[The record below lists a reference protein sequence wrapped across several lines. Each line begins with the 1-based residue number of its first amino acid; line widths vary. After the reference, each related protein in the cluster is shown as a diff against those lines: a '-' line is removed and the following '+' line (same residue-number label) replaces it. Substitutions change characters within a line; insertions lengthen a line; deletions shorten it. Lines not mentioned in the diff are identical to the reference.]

1 MTTNRRILF
10 FGSLAVSALVV
21 AFGGGLLVAAQGAG
35 SGAPY
40 LLPYQGVLELE
51 GELVDTQGQAQ
62 GVTFSVRIEDG
73 AGVKVWPDGDWE
85 VHEGVP
91 VHAGRFSL
99 MLGAIT
105 TLPEALFDGGPRFA
119 HLQVEY
125 AGSGTVD
132 MGRQEL
138 LAAPHALR
146 ARRATIAETAE
157 KVGPAALS
165 VKTFPERQIVDT
177 DRGGGPAVRTD
188 LLIGGDD
195 AAKAI
200 CFLTKAE
207 GQSAQKDWGDESQM
221 TFNSSCEV
229 IKDAEG
235 WKLRTSALKECD
247 GGSNGWSFVCD
258 WGETHAYCNAM
269 CLTWK

>member
-1 MTTNRRILF
+1 MSRPNRSF
-10 FGSLAVSALVV
+10 FTGALVASGLFAV
-21 AFGGGLLVAAQGAG
+21 FGGGLLVGARQAG

-73 AGVKVWPDGDWE
+73 AGAELWPGEGLWE

-91 VHAGRFSL
+91 VHAGRFAL

-105 TLPEALFDGGPRFA
+105 PLAEALFDGSPRFA

-146 ARRATIAETAE
+146 ARRATVAETAE
-157 KVGPAALS
+157 KLGTTTMEVHTYDQVCSEAKSQGDGEVVNEQTLLSGAAGA
-165 VKTFPERQIVDT
+165 
-177 DRGGGPAVRTD
+177 RG
-188 LLIGGDD
+188 
-195 AAKAI
+195 I
-200 CFLTKAE
+200 CFLTK
-207 GQSAQKDWGDESQM
+207 SFQKLNHLDWGDDGDWVPE
-221 TFNSSCEV
+221 TSCDV
-229 IKDAEG
+229 YQDG
-235 WKLRTSALKECD
+235 NDWKLRSRAL
-247 GGSNGWSFVCD
+247 
-258 WGETHAYCNAM
+258 AICNTNTCSHNTGLKICCMAK

>member
-10 FGSLAVSALVV
+10 FGSLALALVV
-21 AFGGGLLVAAQGAG
+21 AFGGGLLVGAQQAG

-51 GELVDTQGQAQ
+51 GELVDTQGQP
-62 GVTFSVRIEDG
+62 GVTFSVRVEDG
-73 AGVKVWPDGDWE
+73 AGAELWPGGGLWE

-99 MLGAIT
+99 ALGSIT
-105 TLPEALFDGGPRFA
+105 PLAESVFDGGPRFA

-157 KVGPAALS
+157 KVGDRKS
-165 VKTFPERQIVDT
+165 VV
-177 DRGGGPAVRTD
+177 
-188 LLIGGDD
+188 
-195 AAKAI
+195 
-200 CFLTKAE
+200 
-207 GQSAQKDWGDESQM
+207 
-221 TFNSSCEV
+221 
-229 IKDAEG
+229 
-235 WKLRTSALKECD
+235 
-247 GGSNGWSFVCD
+247 
-258 WGETHAYCNAM
+258 
-269 CLTWK
+269 

>member
-91 VHAGRFSL
+91 VHAGRFAL

-146 ARRATIAETAE
+146 ARRATVAETAE
-157 KVGPAALS
+157 KLGTTTMTVHTYAEVCSEDKSQDDGEVVTKLS
-165 VKTFPERQIVDT
+165 LLSKEEGV
-177 DRGGGPAVRTD
+177 RG
-188 LLIGGDD
+188 
-195 AAKAI
+195 I
-200 CFLTKAE
+200 CFLTK
-207 GQSAQKDWGDESQM
+207 SFQKLNHLDWGDDGDWVPE
-221 TFNSSCEV
+221 TSCDVFQEE
-229 IKDAEG
+229 DNA
-235 WKLRTSALKECD
+235 WTLRARAL
-247 GGSNGWSFVCD
+247 
-258 WGETHAYCNAM
+258 AICNTNTCSHNTGLKICCMAK

>member
-1 MTTNRRILF
+1 MSRPNRSF
-10 FGSLAVSALVV
+10 FTGALV
-21 AFGGGLLVAAQGAG
+21 ASGLFGIFGGGLLVGAQQAG

-91 VHAGRFSL
+91 VHAGRFAL

-157 KVGPAALS
+157 KIGPAMEL
-165 VKTFPERQIVDT
+165 KTFPERKVVDESP
-177 DRGGGPAVRTD
+177 DAQSAEQRDV
-188 LLIGGDD
+188 LIG
-195 AAKAI
+195 AAEADKAI
-200 CFLTKAE
+200 CFLTKAQ
-207 GQSAQKDWGDESQM
+207 GQTAQKDWGDESMM
-221 TFNSSCEV
+221 TFNTSCEV
-229 IKDAEG
+229 IKDANG
-235 WKLRTSALKECD
+235 WSLRTSASKECD
-247 GGSNGWSFVCD
+247 GGSNGVKVCA
-258 WGETHAYCNAM
+258 WGETHSLCSAM